1 MKLMF
6 IIRYCAK
13 RDCRYNAS
21 KGRSGIQYLVA
32 VKRRRNRNTI
42 PRAKETPAHLEIVVL
57 GTKVRVEIP
66 KAIQIPDHNDSKR
79 NPLTIIIHTHTY
91 FRFSSKENQ
100 MKATKT
106 PEADPSAFQT
116 EGLERRL
123 ESDIFTTCFVCGP
136 DRNAGDGLRLF
147 AGMPP
152 GNQID
157 GHLKPVAAAWKP
169 FANLSSNGQTIDEAH
184 IWAAMDCPSAAAI
197 NNTGDETKEPIACL
211 LGRFKN
217 TVYRAP
223 KVDEHCAVVAQMDY
237 QEGRKIFC
245 NVSLFGGQGD
255 LLAAGRTTWIALED
269 ISAFEAN

>member
-1 MKLMF
+1 MTQLIEF
-6 IIRYCAK
+6 QIDARF
-13 RDCRYNAS
+13 N
-21 KGRSGIQYLVA
+21 GPPNSGNGGYVA
-32 VKRRRNRNTI
+32 GKI
-42 PRAKETPAHLEIVVL
+42 AEIVGGPCEVTLRKPPPLDKTLILRRIDEGGEVL
-57 GTKVRVEIP
+57 SDDTLIATVTSSPPFENNLE
-66 KAIQIPDHNDSKR
+66 AIDYDC
-79 NPLTIIIHTHTY
+79 
-91 FRFSSKENQ
+91 
-100 MKATKT
+100 AT
-106 PEADPSAFQT
+106 AAAV

-123 ESDIFTTCFVCGP
+123 LSDV
-136 DRNAGDGLRLF
+136 LRLF

-152 GNQID
+152 GSQID
-157 GHLKPVAAAWKP
+157 GDLKPVAAAWKP

-245 NVSLFGGQGD
+245 NVSLFGAQGD

>member
-1 MKLMF
+1 MTQLIEFQIDARFNGPPNSGNGGYVAGKIAEILGGPCEVTLRKPPPLDKTLILRRIDEGGEVLSGDTLIATVISSPPF
-6 IIRYCAK
+6 ENNLEPIGYDCAT
-13 RDCRYNAS
+13 AA
-21 KGRSGIQYLVA
+21 A
-32 VKRRRNRNTI
+32 VK
-42 PRAKETPAHLEIVVL
+42 
-57 GTKVRVEIP
+57 
-66 KAIQIPDHNDSKR
+66 
-79 NPLTIIIHTHTY
+79 
-91 FRFSSKENQ
+91 
-100 MKATKT
+100 
-106 PEADPSAFQT
+106 
-116 EGLERRL
+116 GLERRL
-123 ESDIFTTCFVCGP
+123 LSDVFTTCFVCGP